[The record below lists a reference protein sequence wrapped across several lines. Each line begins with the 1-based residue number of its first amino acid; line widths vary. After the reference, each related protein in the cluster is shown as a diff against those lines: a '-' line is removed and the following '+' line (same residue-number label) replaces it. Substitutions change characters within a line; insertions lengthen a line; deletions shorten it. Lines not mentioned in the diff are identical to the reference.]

1 MHATPSVFWATLP
14 RNDGADD
21 RARTGD
27 LVLTKDA
34 LCQLSYIG
42 LTSCSQ
48 PLGGDTWSGRRGS
61 NPQPTAWKAVTLPL
75 SYSRQKSR
83 ARRLVSS
90 NEPAPRNGAGGGTR
104 TPDPLI
110 TNQMLYQTEL
120 RQPRS
125 CPYSIAEQRSP
136 AERIQ
141 IRRWGSRKACNP
153 GRKRSSPQ
161 YRRIARPASKPSPAG
176 PDPGPFAADRFDD
189 FPFGLLVEVS
199 AGERNQPSA
208 GMPGRGSRA
217 FIPDQAGSGTLQGAR
232 YFLVSSALA
241 SGSFLTFSVS
251 GSKCSTRPTR

>member
-1 MHATPSVFWATLP
+1 MTARPPVLKKSNHCYSLAHPPGGEPPLVHATPSAFWATLP
-14 RNDGADD
+14 KNDGADD

-83 ARRLVSS
+83 ARRLGSS
-90 NEPAPRNGAGGGTR
+90 NEPAPRNGAGGGSR

-110 TNQMLYQTEL
+110 TNQMLYQL
-120 RQPRS
+120 SYASRDPLL
-125 CPYSIAEQRSP
+125 YIIAEQRSP

-141 IRRWGSRKACNP
+141 IRRWGARKACNL

-161 YRRIARPASKPSPAG
+161 YRRIVRPASKPPPSGAQIQARSPRTG
-176 PDPGPFAADRFDD
+176 SIGSR
-189 FPFGLLVEVS
+189 S
-199 AGERNQPSA
+199 ACWPRLQRETRNQPSA
-208 GMPGRGSRA
+208 GMPALNLGERDLVRCRA
-217 FIPDQAGSGTLQGAR
+217 T
-232 YFLVSSALA
+232 A
-241 SGSFLTFSVS
+241 SP
-251 GSKCSTRPTR
+251 RAA